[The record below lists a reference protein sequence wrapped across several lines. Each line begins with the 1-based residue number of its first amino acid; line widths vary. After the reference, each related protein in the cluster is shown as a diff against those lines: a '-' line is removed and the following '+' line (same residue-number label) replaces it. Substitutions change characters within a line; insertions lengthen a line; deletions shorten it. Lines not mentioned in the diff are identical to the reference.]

1 MNWKDLMENLLTRGQ
16 LNQGKE
22 VTLFLMNGYQMKGV
36 IKYVTD
42 GWITFVEGGKEKTIF
57 LHAIST
63 ID

>member
-1 MNWKDLMENLLTRGQ
+1 MNWEGLMKSLLTRGQ

-22 VTLFLMNGYQMKGV
+22 VTLFLMNGYQMRGK

-42 GWITFVEGGKEKTIF
+42 GWIIFEEGGKEKTIF